1 MMSTYKLGQNVV
13 YGCCSRKESIVN
25 AIAKFDLNTHEGVEA
40 LRGALDASLEIIG
53 AFFAIDGRVNGDYEN
68 LNHYRSRDLLMI
80 AHRAHN
86 QAKCSE
92 SIAKWNLGVIL
103 TAEAVRSQMVVS
115 IDYPVAETEKQKVI
129 PVEVVSMPTPEK
141 VPVEVLSMPGR
152 ETETVIKRDGDGNI
166 VSTSQIERDV

>member
-1 MMSTYKLGQNVV
+1 
-13 YGCCSRKESIVN
+13 
-25 AIAKFDLNTHEGVEA
+25 
-40 LRGALDASLEIIG
+40 
-53 AFFAIDGRVNGDYEN
+53 
-68 LNHYRSRDLLMI
+68 MI

-86 QAKCSE
+86 QTKCSE

-129 PVEVVSMPTPEK
+129 PVEVVSMPTPER

>member
-1 MMSTYKLGQNVV
+1 MPIRGNLQLSELR
-13 YGCCSRKESIVN
+13 RK
-25 AIAKFDLNTHEGVEA
+25 
-40 LRGALDASLEIIG
+40 
-53 AFFAIDGRVNGDYEN
+53 DGGGRTLTVNGDYEN

-115 IDYPVAETEKQKVI
+115 IDYPVAET
-129 PVEVVSMPTPEK
+129 
-141 VPVEVLSMPGR
+141 
-152 ETETVIKRDGDGNI
+152 
-166 VSTSQIERDV
+166 

>member
-1 MMSTYKLGQNVV
+1 MESSLAAESARVGILGEQLTA
-13 YGCCSRKESIVN
+13 KEEELASVALACAN
-25 AIAKFDLNTHEGVEA
+25 DRVSCERVEGERTSLAADLEAARRRERDLAQELEGV
-40 LRGALDASLEIIG
+40 RGKL
-53 AFFAIDGRVNGDYEN
+53 
-68 LNHYRSRDLLMI
+68 
-80 AHRAHN
+80 
-86 QAKCSE
+86 
-92 SIAKWNLGVIL
+92 L